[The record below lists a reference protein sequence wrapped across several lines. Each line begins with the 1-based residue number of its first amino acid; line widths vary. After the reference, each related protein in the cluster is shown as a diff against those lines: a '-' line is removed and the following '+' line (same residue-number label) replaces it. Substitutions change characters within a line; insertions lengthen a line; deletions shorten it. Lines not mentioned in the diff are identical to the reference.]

1 MVKNESETYTALREI
16 TTGKQKK
23 TKKDKKNNKRETEKS
38 KSDKVTLE
46 SEIFSSTKKE
56 EVKQAN
62 VSEANKAVQKTTENK
77 TADSAASKD
86 YQKTTVP
93 KHVPIPFV
101 KATEKATKKAT
112 QTTVKKAETTKK
124 SSEKV
129 YPDETVSEVRSGLN
143 IVFASDSVEKG
154 NTASVMIQGTPN
166 KTYTL
171 KFYTHPNSTTDFVE
185 AEELTADENGFVSW
199 TFRVP
204 MNTESGNRKIV
215 IEEKGSSNIIQTS
228 IKIR

>member
-1 MVKNESETYTALREI
+1 MREI
-16 TTGKQKK
+16 TTVKQKK
-23 TKKDKKNNKRETEKS
+23 TKKDKKNDDKKTEKS
-38 KSDKVTLE
+38 ESSKAPLE
-46 SEIFSSTKKE
+46 SEKISSIIKE
-56 EVKQAN
+56 EVKQTNA
-62 VSEANKAVQKTTENK
+62 SEANKAEQKTTENK
-77 TADSAASKD
+77 NAGSAANKD
-86 YQKTTVP
+86 SQNTTVP

-101 KATEKATKKAT
+101 KSTEKVTKKVP

-143 IVFASDSVEKG
+143 IVFVSDTVEKG

-204 MNTESGNRKIV
+204 MNTESGNRKLV
-215 IEEKGSSNIIQTS
+215 IEEKDSSNIIQTS